1 MSTSNSY
8 YKLIYSRFGGTS
20 IHPSPKSFIKI
31 KDEAQLEEPECESV
45 PNEEYFDILKETIKS
60 KWEIKKL

>member
-8 YKLIYSRFGGTS
+8 YKLIYPRFGDTS
-20 IHPSPKSFIKI
+20 IHPSLESLIEI

-45 PNEEYFDILKETIKS
+45 FDEEYFDIFKETIKN
-60 KWEIKKL
+60 K

>member
-8 YKLIYSRFGGTS
+8 YKLIYSRFGDTS
-20 IHPSPKSFIKI
+20 IHPSLKSLIEI

-45 PNEEYFDILKETIKS
+45 LDEEYFDILK
-60 KWEIKKL
+60 KLLRTNEK